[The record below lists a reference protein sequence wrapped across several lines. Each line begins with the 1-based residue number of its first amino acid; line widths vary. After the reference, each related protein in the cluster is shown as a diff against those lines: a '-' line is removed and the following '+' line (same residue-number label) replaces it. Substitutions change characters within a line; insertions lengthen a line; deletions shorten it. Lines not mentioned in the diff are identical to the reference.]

1 MAVTVQGKEYV
12 VRGIKT
18 RDIPRLSRIVKKMDI
33 KPDFKMLDDLKNLGL
48 QQKAL
53 GINLFIEVFAGLG
66 EAEDEV
72 YQLLSDLSS
81 VDVDV
86 IKDLDL
92 GDLYEI
98 VMEVKKVDTSF
109 APVFSKLVG
118 LTK

>member
-1 MAVTVQGKEYV
+1 MAVTIQGKEYV

-18 RDIPRLSRIVKKMDI
+18 KDIPRLSRIVKKMDI
-33 KPDFKMLDDLKNLGL
+33 KPDFKMLDELQNLGL

-66 EAEDEV
+66 EAEEEV
-72 YQLLSDLSS
+72 YKLLSDLSS

-92 GDLYEI
+92 GELYDIVLEI
-98 VMEVKKVDTSF
+98 KKVDTSF
-109 APVFSKLVG
+109 VAVFSKLVG
-118 LTK
+118 LKK

>member
-1 MAVTVQGKEYV
+1 MAVTIKGQEYV

-33 KPDFKMLDDLKNLGL
+33 KPDFKMLDELKNLGL

-66 EAEDEV
+66 EAEEDAF
-72 YQLLSDLSS
+72 QLLSDLST
-81 VDVDV
+81 VDVET

-92 GDLYEI
+92 GELYNI
-98 VMEVKKVDTSF
+98 VMEIKNVDTNF
-109 APVFSKLVG
+109 KPVFSKLVG
-118 LTK
+118 LTN

>member
-1 MAVTVQGKEYV
+1 MAVKIKGQEYV

-33 KPDFKMLDDLKNLGL
+33 KPDFKMLDELKNLGL

-66 EAEDEV
+66 EAEEEV
-72 YQLLSDLSS
+72 YQLLADLSS
-81 VDVDV
+81 IDVDV

-92 GDLYEI
+92 SELYDI
-98 VMEVKKVDTSF
+98 VMEFKNVDTSF
-109 APVFSKLVG
+109 KPVFSKLVG